1 MLVTLR
7 KVLQIA
13 LPVSVVL
20 LLLQVCS
27 SGYDIDVAP
36 PTGKETYAEV
46 MPASVG
52 GQAVEVQPLLLDER
66 RYHGARGRYGNRA
79 SVEIIEVR
87 SLGDLDSYV
96 NEHIKPRLDGYP
108 DRVSGKFN
116 GVWSLRGRSKT
127 GRFHGWQNHHWLFV
141 IEASDEAAFEEA
153 ISRFRFVR
161 RR

>member
-1 MLVTLR
+1 MLVTSRNVLR
-7 KVLQIA
+7 IA
-13 LPVSVVL
+13 LAVTVVL
-20 LLLQVCS
+20 LLHACS
-27 SGYDIDVAP
+27 SGGYDTDLPP

-46 MPASVG
+46 LPASVG
-52 GQAVEVQPLLLDER
+52 GQAVEVQPLRLDDR

-87 SLGDLDSYV
+87 SLRDLDSYV
-96 NEHIKPRLDGYP
+96 NEHIKPRLDGYS